1 MSCGNENG
9 MKHSNDEPTLSP
21 SIAEGWWI
29 VVGEGTHLE
38 PSVVGSLSSAL
49 AGAAAASAT

>member
-1 MSCGNENG
+1 